1 MANTRKN
8 RIGLAV
14 SDELLEKLNR
24 EAKEMSVP
32 LATYCTFILAQQISI
47 KEKMINQVSD
57 GIVMSNSKNIHE

>member
-32 LATYCTFILAQQISI
+32 LATYCTFILAQQIAI
-47 KEKMINQVSD
+47 KEK
-57 GIVMSNSKNIHE
+57 